1 MCLEMFFRGITFD
14 ASSYSTVGFAI
25 QNSLPVEVIL
35 VTENTNW
42 NNRLPNLSKHKFDGD
57 KYSF

>member
-1 MCLEMFFRGITFD
+1 
-14 ASSYSTVGFAI
+14 
-25 QNSLPVEVIL
+25 L

-57 KYSF
+57 KYSFW